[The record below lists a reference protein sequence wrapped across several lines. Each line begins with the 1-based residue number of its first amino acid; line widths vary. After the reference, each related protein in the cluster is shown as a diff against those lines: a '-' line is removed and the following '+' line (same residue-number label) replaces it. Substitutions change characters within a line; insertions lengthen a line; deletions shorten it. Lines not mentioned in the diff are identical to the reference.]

1 MKQEL
6 YNRRWNLLFFGENE
20 EHNENCKEKV
30 KKIVSEKLQ
39 IRNVDSMKFCGV
51 HRVGQKRLLMLSS
64 CKKPTVVPRAKI
76 FGKTTGEVKLYIRM
90 ALAIRE
96 VSQFF
101 LKAT

>member
-1 MKQEL
+1 MT
-6 YNRRWNLLFFGENE
+6 
-20 EHNENCKEKV
+20 
-30 KKIVSEKLQ
+30 
-39 IRNVDSMKFCGV
+39 IRNEGKFSPGYTT
-51 HRVGQKRLLMLSS
+51 KMLMLSS

-76 FGKTTGEVKLYIRM
+76 FGKTTGEVILYIRM